1 MKRFLYVST
10 LLILLFATA
19 CANSIGISG
28 DSKTAGS
35 SSVKLAKN
43 EPTTTR
49 SENPNDKIDYTNS
62 KLQTIYLAGGCF
74 WGVEAFISRIPGVQD
89 VTSGYANGIG
99 ENPTYKDVVREDRK
113 FAETVEVKYDPA
125 RIGLSDLLTSFFKI
139 INPTSV
145 NKQGNDVGISYR
157 SGIYYVNESD
167 AAVIN
172 EVVAK
177 EQTKYEK
184 KIVTEV
190 LPLTNYYL
198 AEEEH
203 QDYLEKH
210 PDGYCHVDLTI
221 LDEPV
226 KVDPTKYTRPSNEEL
241 KAKLTDLQYNVTVL
255 GGEERA
261 YSNEYWDTY
270 DPGIYVDITTGEPLF
285 SSRDKYDSGCG
296 WPSFTRPIDPDVVT
310 YEKDTRYNMVRTA
323 LKSRVGGI
331 HLGHVFDDGP
341 AESTGKRYCI
351 DSASIRFV
359 PLDNMQTEG
368 YGYLRS
374 SVE

>member
-1 MKRFLYVST
+1 MKRFPYISS
-10 LLILLFATA
+10 LLLLLFITA
-19 CANSIGISG
+19 CANQNFTSKSL
-28 DSKTAGS
+28 DSSTATT
-35 SSVKLAKN
+35 AKS

-49 SENPNDKIDYTNS
+49 TENPNDKIDYSNS

-74 WGVEAFISRIPGVQD
+74 WGVEAYVSRIPGVQD

-99 ENPTYKDVVREDRK
+99 ENPTYMDVVRENRK

-125 RIGLSDLLTSFFKI
+125 RIELSDLLDRFFKI
-139 INPTSV
+139 INPTSL
-145 NKQGNDVGISYR
+145 NKQGNDAGISYR
-157 SGIYYVNESD
+157 TGIYYVNDSD
-167 AAVIN
+167 AAVIH
-172 EVVAK
+172 EAVAK
-177 EQTKYEK
+177 EQRKYDK

-203 QDYLEKH
+203 QDYLVKNPE
-210 PDGYCHVDLTI
+210 GYCHVDLTI

-226 KVDPTKYTRPSNEEL
+226 KVDPSLYTRPSNEEL

-255 GGEERA
+255 GGEEIA
-261 YSNEYWDTY
+261 FSNEYWDTY
-270 DPGIYVDITTGEPLF
+270 DPGIYVDIATGEPLF

-310 YEKDTRYNMVRTA
+310 YVKDTSFNMVRTA

-341 AESTGKRYCI
+341 VESTGKRYCI

-359 PLDNMQTEG
+359 PLDNMQQEG
-368 YGYLRS
+368 YGYLRAA
-374 SVE
+374 VE

>member
-1 MKRFLYVST
+1 MKRFLYISS
-10 LLILLFATA
+10 LLLLLFVTA
-19 CANSIGISG
+19 CANQNLFSG
-28 DSKTAGS
+28 FAGS
-35 SSVKLAKN
+35 SIATTAKAGT
-43 EPTTTR
+43 TTTR
-49 SENPNDKIDYTNS
+49 SENPNDNIDYSNS

-74 WGVEAFISRIPGVQD
+74 WGVEAYVSRIPGVQD

-99 ENPTYKDVVREDRK
+99 ENPTYEDVVREERK
-113 FAETVEVKYDPA
+113 FAEAVEVKYDPA
-125 RIGLSDLLTSFFKI
+125 RIELSDLLNRFFKI
-139 INPTSV
+139 IDPISV

-157 SGIYYVNESD
+157 SGIYYVNDSEE
-167 AAVIN
+167 AVIK
-172 EVVAK
+172 EVIAK
-177 EQTKYEK
+177 QQKKYDK

-203 QDYLEKH
+203 QDYLVKNPE
-210 PDGYCHVDLTI
+210 GYCHVDLSI

-226 KVDPTKYTRPSNEEL
+226 KVDPALYSRPSDEEL

-261 YSNEYWDTY
+261 FSNDYWDTY
-270 DPGIYVDITTGEPLF
+270 DAGIYVDITTGEPLF

-296 WPSFTRPIDPDVVT
+296 WPSFTRPIDPDVVI
-310 YEKDTRYNMVRTA
+310 YEKDTSYNMVRTA

-341 AESTGKRYCI
+341 VESTGKRYCI

-359 PLDNMQTEG
+359 SLDNMQQEG
-368 YGYLRS
+368 YGYLRAA
-374 SVE
+374 VE

>member
-19 CANSIGISG
+19 CANSVGIGG
-28 DSKTAGS
+28 ESKTAGA

-125 RIGLSDLLTSFFKI
+125 RIELSDLLTSFFKI

-190 LPLTNYYL
+190 LPLTNFYM

-270 DPGIYVDITTGEPLF
+270 DAGIYVDVATGEPLF

-310 YEKDTRYNMVRTA
+310 YEKDTRYNMVRNA
-323 LKSRVGGI
+323 VKSRVGGI